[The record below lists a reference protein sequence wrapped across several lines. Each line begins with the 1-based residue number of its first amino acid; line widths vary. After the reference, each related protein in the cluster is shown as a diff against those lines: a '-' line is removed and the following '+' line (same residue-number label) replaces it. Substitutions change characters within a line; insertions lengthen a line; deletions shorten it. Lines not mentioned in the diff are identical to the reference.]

1 MIPYDGTPIK
11 DHLAREG
18 RLPGDVLNPDYDF
31 LDPRLA
37 VFCRETLRGIT
48 AASNAVLFDVVE
60 QLADECQAGTSGS
73 IDSGRLRLEAASFVS
88 DLLRERNG
96 FVSLNQRELL
106 RVLAPDVAA
115 AAG

>member
-1 MIPYDGTPIK
+1 MIPYDGTPIN

-73 IDSGRLRLEAASFVS
+73 IDSRRGVLRQRPAARAQRLRLAQS
-88 DLLRERNG
+88 DG
-96 FVSLNQRELL
+96 
-106 RVLAPDVAA
+106 AVARP
-115 AAG
+115 